1 MKVIYLESRRGMH
14 FKVGEAI
21 ISGSYCG
28 IVEVGF
34 DTPATVDYEGIGRYQ
49 ITFTEKN
56 YPL

>member
-1 MKVIYLESRRGMH
+1 MYLESRRGMH